1 MSSLVKSNRNKKLQ
15 RGPDI
20 QPKQIFKMDNE
31 PSEIKEPKKS
41 DKKEEPKTTIYE
53 PQPTTL
59 KIDTKIRDQINAL
72 SLIGIA
78 DTQREVLESLINLC
92 IEDMTIDERR
102 KFEVQYQVL
111 EDKTIKTMKKK

>member
-1 MSSLVKSNRNKKLQ
+1 MSSLVNSNRNKKLN

-20 QPKQIFKMDNE
+20 QPAKTFKMENE
-31 PSEIKEPKKS
+31 PVKTEQPKKS
-41 DKKEEPKTTIYE
+41 VKKEEVKTTAYE

-72 SLIGIA
+72 SLIGVA

-92 IEDMTIDERR
+92 IDGMTTDERR

>member
-1 MSSLVKSNRNKKLQ
+1 MSSLVNSNRNRKLN

-20 QPKQIFKMDNE
+20 QPKQTFKIENE
-31 PSEIKEPKKS
+31 PVKAK
-41 DKKEEPKTTIYE
+41 KKEETKITTYE

-72 SLIGIA
+72 SLIGVA

-92 IEDMTIDERR
+92 IEGMTTDEKR